1 MTLRIAPVNQGFVAA
16 VSGID
21 LRRPVERDDFL
32 RIEAALDLYAVLIFK
47 DQPLD
52 DSQQIEF
59 SSLFGPVEMSIGAIR
74 ANRKTRLRSEV
85 ADISNLD
92 IHNNIRPAGDQWRL
106 MQLANQLWHTDS
118 SFKPIPGKISF
129 LSAREVPPKGGE
141 TEFADLRAA
150 HDSLDTATAEVI
162 KDLFAEHSIFFSRS
176 LVGYADFSPEE
187 RAALPPVARPLVRTI
202 VGSGRQTLYLASHAS
217 HIVGWPIQQ
226 GRELLERLTAAA
238 TEPRFVFSHRW
249 SPGDLLAWDNR
260 CTMHRGR
267 PFDAGHRR
275 DLRRITVSDANPRN
289 NPASVGDRAIESKT
303 RGDQ

>member
-1 MTLRIAPVNQGFVAA
+1 MTIHVAPVNPGFVAA

-32 RIEAALDLYAVLIFK
+32 GIQAALDLYAVLIFR

-52 DSQQIEF
+52 DSQQIAF
-59 SSLFGPVEMSIGAIR
+59 SRLFGPVETSIGAIR

-92 IHNNIRPAGDQWRL
+92 IHNNIRPAEDQWRL

-118 SFKPIPGKISF
+118 SFKRIPGKISF
-129 LSAREVPPKGGE
+129 LSAREVPPEGGE
-141 TEFADLRAA
+141 TEFTDLRAA
-150 HDSLDTATAEVI
+150 HDSLDTVTVEVI

-176 LVGYADFSPEE
+176 LVGYTDFSPEE
-187 RAALPPVARPLVRTI
+187 RDALPPVARPLVRTI

-217 HIVGWPIQQ
+217 HIVGWPVQR
-226 GRELLERLTAAA
+226 GRELLDGLTAAG

-249 SPGDLLAWDNR
+249 SPKDLLVWDNR

-267 PFDAGHRR
+267 PFDAGQRR
-275 DLRRITVSDANPRN
+275 DLRRITVSDTDALISPR
-289 NPASVGDRAIESKT
+289 
-303 RGDQ
+303 

>member
-1 MTLRIAPVNQGFVAA
+1 MTLHISPVNPGFVAA

-21 LRRPVERDDFL
+21 LRHPVEQDDF
-32 RIEAALDLYAVLIFK
+32 RAVQAALDSYAVLIFR

-59 SSLFGPVEMSIGAIR
+59 SGLFGPVETSIGAIR

-85 ADISNLD
+85 ADVSNLD
-92 IHNNIRPAGDQWRL
+92 IHDNIRPAGDQWRL
-106 MQLANQLWHTDS
+106 MQLANELWHTDS

-129 LSAREVPPKGGE
+129 LSAREVTPTGGE

-150 HDSLDTATAEVI
+150 HDSLDTATAELI

-187 RAALPPVARPLVRTI
+187 RAALPPVARPLVRALAD
-202 VGSGRQTLYLASHAS
+202 SGRQTLYLASHAS
-217 HIVGWPIQQ
+217 HIVGWPIQR
-226 GRELLERLTAAA
+226 GRELLDQLTAAA

-249 SPGDLLAWDNR
+249 SPGDLVVWDNR

-267 PFDAGHRR
+267 PFDAHQRR
-275 DLRRITVSDANPRN
+275 DLRRVTVSDTDALI
-289 NPASVGDRAIESKT
+289 SST
-303 RGDQ
+303 